1 GFTLFFSRR
10 CLSQRRGLPRV
21 SLLESLASRRQ
32 LDVGE
37 PDWALPDAD
46 VSRDA
51 RFWPAQWRAPAS
63 VAASFRGPAGD
74 VLDGA
79 PPRPYPSRRRARGVD
94 LHAFHLV
101 QPAPRRGAHELL
113 AGCLHAVGARMP
125 ACGGGPH
132 DVGPRRG
139 GMAGADR
146 VRG

>member
-1 GFTLFFSRR
+1 MARVAHNACPACTFDPLQCPFLSAVFLPRGPPAWRFRHGYRLGWTLFFSRR

-21 SLLESLASRRQ
+21 ALLESLESRRQ

-37 PDWALPDAD
+37 PAYALPDAD
-46 VSRDA
+46 VSRDTG
-51 RFWPAQWRAPAS
+51 FWPAQWRAPTS

-101 QPAPRRGAHELL
+101 QPA
-113 AGCLHAVGARMP
+113 
-125 ACGGGPH
+125 
-132 DVGPRRG
+132 
-139 GMAGADR
+139 
-146 VRG
+146 